1 MPRGIDP
8 FSKVI
13 PEVPFEECI
22 FLWAKSPI
30 GRTYFLPFE
39 FWLDQPNKKVKHM
52 KQTIQTIDIKGLD
65 GATYLDET
73 RNIEEAYGIK
83 ETYSFDRAYYG
94 FEIFKVM
101 PTETAS

>member
-1 MPRGIDP
+1 
-8 FSKVI
+8 
-13 PEVPFEECI
+13 
-22 FLWAKSPI
+22 
-30 GRTYFLPFE
+30 
-39 FWLDQPNKKVKHM
+39 M

-73 RNIEEAYGIK
+73 RTIEEAYGIK